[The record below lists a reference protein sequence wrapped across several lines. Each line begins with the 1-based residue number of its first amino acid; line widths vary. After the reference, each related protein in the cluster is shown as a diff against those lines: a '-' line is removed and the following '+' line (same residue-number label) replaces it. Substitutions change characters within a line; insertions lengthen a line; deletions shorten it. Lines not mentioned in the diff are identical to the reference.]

1 MTKKILIVDDS
12 PFFRGQLRLSLRNE
26 YDILEAGTGG
36 EGMDLVRSEKPDL
49 VLLDVVMPDYSGFEI
64 CRMLRESESNN
75 LMPIIMITSQD
86 AQEDILVGLELGADD
101 YVKKPFNERELLS
114 RIKNIL
120 RRIDRNRNANPLTGL
135 NGNLEIQR
143 DITSRIAKG
152 AKFSAIYGDL
162 DNFKAY
168 NDVYGFSNGDRI
180 IVLTADI
187 FRDQVRLF
195 GNQDD
200 FVGHIGG
207 DDFIIITTPDKA
219 DAICREVIAE
229 FDEKVMHFYHE
240 GDRKKGC
247 ITTKNRKGEIDT
259 FPLMTISLAIVSN
272 EQREIGS
279 YVEVGDIAADVKKKL
294 KSMPGSNYYA
304 DQRTDSLPG
313 AQGKKGALPP
323 EGIRLP
329 ETPHMLQKSKGPLPE
344 PDRTKGRTD

>member
-1 MTKKILIVDDS
+1 MPKKILIVDDS
-12 PFFRGQLRLSLRNE
+12 PFFRGQLKLSLSKE
-26 YDILEAGTGG
+26 YDVVEAATGA
-36 EGMDLVRSEKPDL
+36 EGLDSVKREKPDL

-64 CRMLRESESNN
+64 CRILRESESNN

-114 RIKNIL
+114 RIKNIF

-143 DITSRIAKG
+143 EITSRISRGVSFAV
-152 AKFSAIYGDL
+152 IYVDL

-187 FRDQVRLF
+187 LKDQVALF
-195 GNQDD
+195 GNGED

-207 DDFIIITTPDKA
+207 DDFIIVSTPDKVEQVCME
-219 DAICREVIAE
+219 IIAE
-229 FDEKVMHFYHE
+229 FDEKVLNFYNE
-240 GDRKKGC
+240 EDRILGFV
-247 ITTKNRKGEIDT
+247 TTRNRKGEIDT
-259 FPLMTISLAIVSN
+259 FPLMSISLAIVTN
-272 EQREIGS
+272 ERREINS

-294 KSMPGSNYYA
+294 KTMPGSNYFA
-304 DQRTDSLPG
+304 DRRSGENKPYEPMMEYD
-313 AQGKKGALPP
+313 
-323 EGIRLP
+323 
-329 ETPHMLQKSKGPLPE
+329 PLVYN
-344 PDRTKGRTD
+344 GGV